1 MNNLER
7 YECRWVNINLR
18 ILLVVGLITD
28 VVISF
33 FMLTIIEDIGI
44 LMYVLIVIFLFGG
57 TIFSYMMLRKGLK
70 GAK

>member
-1 MNNLER
+1 L
-7 YECRWVNINLR
+7 ILR

-57 TIFSYMMLRKGLK
+57 TIFSYMMLRKGIK